1 MELFRGYVPTRN
13 KQCLEKFKGV
23 EKLKTRSEVQDLDE
37 YAGILGEETILID
50 VDDAETSELLFR
62 MVQDLEL
69 KCRVYA
75 TTRGKHFLFKNCGVK
90 KSWTKCTLAVGITTD
105 GKVGANNS
113 YEILKSGGVERPIL
127 YDFPE
132 GEIQELPKWLTPVKS
147 NYDFPNLGEGDGRN
161 QTLFNYIL
169 TLQSDDFTKEE
180 ARECIRLINRYV
192 LKKPLSDKEL
202 DVILRDDAFKKTSF
216 FRDKTFL
223 FDKFATYLKNNN
235 HIVKINNQLHIYKD
249 GIYVSGAGEI
259 EGAMIKLISNL
270 KRAWRSE
277 VLSYLEIMIE
287 ENTKATNPNIIAF
300 SNGLYNIRDGSFKEF
315 TPDVVITNKI
325 PWPYNPA
332 AHDDLLDHTL
342 NRLACDDPE
351 VRALLEEMVGFSP
364 QAKRV
369 HLPEV
374 VGKGYGT
381 FWNFKGRYR
390 VCKGSRASKK
400 SKTTALNIIKRMMQ
414 YPEANTLV
422 VRKVFR
428 TLKDSCFTELKW
440 AINRLGVSAY
450 WEIKESPLEMTYLP
464 TGQKI
469 YFRGLDD
476 PLKVTSITVEIGYL
490 CWCWIEEAYEIMNE
504 ADFDMLD
511 ESIRGAIPEETGL
524 FKQITLT
531 FNPWN
536 EKHWIRKRF
545 FGEITGKDAQGNPTY
560 KFHDSWIS
568 PDGQIYATTTNYLC
582 NEWLDTADLKVFN
595 TMKENNPRR
604 YKVAGLGG
612 WGIVDGL
619 IFDNWREE
627 AFDYLA
633 ISKKPDV
640 KSAFGLDFG
649 YTNDP
654 TALFCGLV
662 SEKER
667 TIWVFDELYEKAL
680 TNRAICD
687 RITGM
692 GYGKERIKADCAEPK
707 SIDELRDAGLH
718 RIRAARKG
726 KDSVNN
732 GIQYIQGY
740 TIIVHPRCVNF
751 ITEISNYTWAED
763 KFGAKINVPIDDF
776 NHLMDAMRYGL
787 EDMLVGPAFSFD

>member
-50 VDDAETSELLFR
+50 VDNAETSELLFR
-62 MVQDLEL
+62 IVQDLEL

-300 SNGLYNIRDGSFKEF
+300 SNGLYNIRDGSFKDF
-315 TPDVVITNKI
+315 NPDVVITNKI

-351 VRALLEEMVGFSP
+351 VRALLEEMVGYCMYRRNELGKAFILIGDKSNGKSTFLHVVKNLLGDQNIASLDLKELGDRFKTAELFGKLANIGDDIGDEFIGNASVFKKLVTGDRVNVERKGQDPFEFNNYSKFLFSANNIP
-364 QAKRV
+364 RIKDKTGAVQRRLVIVPFDAKFTPNDADFRPFIKDELCEQGSMEYLALLGLQGLKRV
-369 HLPEV
+369 LGNAQFTTSSRVQGQLDEYEENNNPIIGFINEV
-374 VGKGYGT
+374 GVDGIENEATDSVYRRYKEYCIAN
-381 FWNFKGRYR
+381 NFQALSKIEF
-390 VCKGSRASKK
+390 SRQITKRCGF
-400 SKTTALNIIKRMMQ
+400 TTALK
-414 YPEANTLV
+414 
-422 VRKVFR
+422 
-428 TLKDSCFTELKW
+428 
-440 AINRLGVSAY
+440 
-450 WEIKESPLEMTYLP
+450 
-464 TGQKI
+464 
-469 YFRGLDD
+469 
-476 PLKVTSITVEIGYL
+476 
-490 CWCWIEEAYEIMNE
+490 
-504 ADFDMLD
+504 
-511 ESIRGAIPEETGL
+511 
-524 FKQITLT
+524 
-531 FNPWN
+531 
-536 EKHWIRKRF
+536 WIRNRKTRVF
-545 FGEITGKDAQGNPTY
+545 VKGG
-560 KFHDSWIS
+560 
-568 PDGQIYATTTNYLC
+568 
-582 NEWLDTADLKVFN
+582 DT
-595 TMKENNPRR
+595 E
-604 YKVAGLGG
+604 
-612 WGIVDGL
+612 
-619 IFDNWREE
+619 
-627 AFDYLA
+627 
-633 ISKKPDV
+633 
-640 KSAFGLDFG
+640 
-649 YTNDP
+649 
-654 TALFCGLV
+654 
-662 SEKER
+662 
-667 TIWVFDELYEKAL
+667 
-680 TNRAICD
+680 
-687 RITGM
+687 
-692 GYGKERIKADCAEPK
+692 
-707 SIDELRDAGLH
+707 
-718 RIRAARKG
+718 
-726 KDSVNN
+726 
-732 GIQYIQGY
+732 
-740 TIIVHPRCVNF
+740 
-751 ITEISNYTWAED
+751 
-763 KFGAKINVPIDDF
+763 
-776 NHLMDAMRYGL
+776 
-787 EDMLVGPAFSFD
+787 